1 MRISDVSSDVCSSD
15 LLAGGLPA
23 GGFEH
28 VLKDVVALPP
38 RRLRERRPVRGFA
51 VSGDQPLQRCDACCA
66 LLSARR
72 AADRRLIL
80 GIKLRR
86 AECCR
91 DADSRASADTDVP
104 DGSAVACR
112 LAVEVGR
119 ARPWHQN
126 TRSAEHT
133 YELQSLIRIS
143 YAV

>member
-1 MRISDVSSDVCSSD
+1 MRISDWSSGVCSSD
-15 LLAGGLPA
+15 L
-23 GGFEH
+23 
-28 VLKDVVALPP
+28 
-38 RRLRERRPVRGFA
+38 A

-119 ARPWHQN
+119 ARPWHQS
-126 TRSAEHT
+126 TISRSASALEGST
-133 YELQSLIRIS
+133 GPAVITILPSGATSLRAS
-143 YAV
+143 GPRTDEWGCGKGWVST

>member
-1 MRISDVSSDVCSSD
+1 MRISDWSSGVCSSD
-15 LLAGGLPA
+15 L
-23 GGFEH
+23 
-28 VLKDVVALPP
+28 
-38 RRLRERRPVRGFA
+38 A

-91 DADSRASADTDVP
+91 DADSRASADPDVP

-112 LAVEVGR
+112 LAVEGGR
-119 ARPWHQN
+119 ARPWHQS
-126 TRSAEHT
+126 TIPRSASVLDGSNGPAVIT
-133 YELQSLIRIS
+133 LFPSAAPSLPPTGPPGPRERK
-143 YAV
+143 

>member
-1 MRISDVSSDVCSSD
+1 MSDWSSDVCSSVLDDRRLRD
-15 LLAGGLPA
+15 LAVVLPA

-51 VSGDQPLQRCDACCA
+51 VSGDPPLQRCDACCA

-104 DGSAVACR
+104 DSSAGAWR
-112 LAVEVGR
+112 LAVEEIGR
-119 ARPWHQN
+119 ASCWERGCL
-126 TRSAEHT
+126 
-133 YELQSLIRIS
+133 Y
-143 YAV
+143 V